1 MSFQSDSQWR
11 TAHFANLRNLCLALV
26 GLSVGRLVW
35 LIVFSVVC
43 RHWHTVCLSVC
54 FVPCLECQ
62 SFPSLIS
69 RSNCVRILPLADAV
83 VCSRGAQLARQ
94 PFACLDLFAIK
105 CRGSAVDQQK
115 SSHSNNPA
123 HSNRFTVTRKWI
135 TTATTSSVPGS
146 VYGRPITGDDLSI
159 ATATDRPVKKGNFF
173 I

>member
-1 MSFQSDSQWR
+1 M
-11 TAHFANLRNLCLALV
+11 AHGTLCKFAKSLPGV
-26 GLSVGRLVW
+26 GRSVGRSACLAHRFQRR
-35 LIVFSVVC
+35 LQTLA
-43 RHWHTVCLSVC
+43 HCLSAC

-94 PFACLDLFAIK
+94 SFACLDLFAIK

-146 VYGRPITGDDLSI
+146 VYGRPITGDDSSI